1 MPSCLYAL
9 VGWIDGEES
18 TSNQACF
25 LILLLKF
32 CKQWVHHNVY
42 GLGSDG
48 KDRLVKLVQEMQ
60 HSKVFKSENG
70 TLFGAKITG
79 GGSGG
84 SVCILG
90 RNSVYEAANRF

>member
-1 MPSCLYAL
+1 MNFIGPPGWLDRWRGINKQSGMLLNFAL
-9 VGWIDGEES
+9 EIL
-18 TSNQACF
+18 QA
-25 LILLLKF
+25 
-32 CKQWVHHNVY
+32 VHHNVY